1 MGKLE
6 GKVALIT
13 GSGSGIGRSTAI
25 LFAKEGAK
33 VAVVDYV
40 VEGGEKTVE
49 TIIKGGGKAI
59 FIKADVSN
67 SADVQKAITTTV
79 DKYGKLDILYNNAG
93 IEGAMAPIADST
105 EENFDRVISINLR
118 GVFLGMK
125 YGITQMLKQ
134 GGGVIISTAS
144 VAGLVGFPN
153 ITAYCASKGGVVQLT
168 KTAALEYAKQ
178 NIRIN
183 CICPGVIWTP
193 MLERFTG
200 GSEEAKKQFE
210 ATEPV
215 GRMGTPEEIA
225 QAALFL
231 ASDDASFVTGVP
243 FPVDGGYIAQ

>member
-1 MGKLE
+1 MAKLS

-13 GSGSGIGRSTAI
+13 GSGSGIGRATAI

-49 TIIKGGGKAI
+49 MIKKGGGEAI
-59 FIKADVSN
+59 FVKADVSK
-67 SADVQKAITTTV
+67 SADVQNAIAATV
-79 DKYGKLDILYNNAG
+79 AKYGKLDVLYNNAG
-93 IEGAMAPIADST
+93 IEGALAPIADST
-105 EENFDRVISINLR
+105 EENFDKVISINLR

-125 YGITQMLKQ
+125 YGIIQMLKQ

-144 VAGLVGFPN
+144 VAGLVGAPN
-153 ITAYCASKGGVVQLT
+153 MTAYSASKGGIVQLT
-168 KTAALEYAKQ
+168 KTAALEYATQ

-183 CICPGVIWTP
+183 CICPGAIWTP

-200 GSEEAKKQFE
+200 GNEEARKQME
-210 ATEPV
+210 ASEPV
-215 GRMGTPEEIA
+215 GRIGKPEEIA

-243 FPVDGGYIAQ
+243 LPVDGGIIAQ